1 MRDYEPNKMK
11 KVHFTGIR
19 RVLEKAN
26 KMEAEGR
33 KIIHFES
40 GQPDFATPQFIKD
53 AAITALEQNKTNYTS
68 NYGTVE
74 LRKAIAKKLEVDNG
88 LQVDPMTEIMVT
100 VGGEEAMAATILAL
114 VDVGDEVLVSD
125 PGYSPYESMIKIANG
140 IPVKVP
146 LSEESGFNYNL
157 EELEKRITDKTK
169 LLIFCTP
176 GNPTGT
182 MMDKQNL
189 LKLAEICEKHDL
201 LVISDEAYEQVV
213 YDNNVHTSFATLPNM
228 RNRTITIHSFS
239 KSYSMCGWRIG
250 YLVACPDLM
259 HILIR
264 AHQNMVLSACNFA
277 QSAAT
282 AALEG
287 PKDEQ
292 KAMVKEFDKRRIL
305 MYEGF
310 RDLGFTC
317 IKPQAA
323 FYIFPNIGT
332 LGMDGREF
340 SDRLLEEYGVA
351 VVPGGEFGDVGI
363 NNIRISYAT
372 SYENCVEGMRR
383 IKEFVE
389 KVRTEKGRS

>member
-1 MRDYEPNKMK
+1 MKDYEPNKMK
-11 KVHFTGIR
+11 QVHFTGIR

-26 KMEAEGR
+26 KMEAEG
-33 KIIHFES
+33 KSIIHFES
-40 GQPDFATPQFIKD
+40 GQPDFATPEFIKQ
-53 AAITALEQNKTNYTS
+53 AAIEALQQNKTNYTS

-74 LRKAIAKKLEVDNG
+74 LRKAIAKKLENDNHFK
-88 LQVDPMTEIMVT
+88 VDPMKEIMVT

-114 VDVGDEVLVSD
+114 IDVGDEVLVSD

-140 IPVKVP
+140 VPVRVP
-146 LSEESGFNYNL
+146 LSEKNGFNYDL

-169 LLIFCTP
+169 MLIFCTP

-182 MMDKQNL
+182 MMDEYSL
-189 LKLAEICEKHDL
+189 LKLAEICKKHDL
-201 LVISDEAYEQVV
+201 LVISDEAYEQVL
-213 YDNNVHTSFATLPNM
+213 YDNNVHTSFATLPDM

-250 YLVACPDLM
+250 YLVACTELIN
-259 HILIR
+259 ILIR

-277 QSAAT
+277 QSAAV

-292 KAMVKEFDKRRIL
+292 KAMVKAFDERRIL

-310 RDLGFTC
+310 KELGMEC

-323 FYIFPNIGT
+323 FYIFPNVSV
-332 LGMDGREF
+332 LGINGFEF
-340 SDRLLEEYGVA
+340 AERLLDEYGVA

-363 NNIRISYAT
+363 NNVRISYAT
-372 SYENCVEGMRR
+372 SLENCAEGMKR
-383 IKEFVE
+383 IKEFVS
-389 KVRTEKGRS
+389 KIKQEKGR

>member
-1 MRDYEPNKMK
+1 MKDYEPKKMK
-11 KVHFTGIR
+11 QVHFTGIR
-19 RVLEKAN
+19 RVLEMAN

-40 GQPDFATPQFIKD
+40 GQPDFSTPNFIKE
-53 AAITALEQNKTNYTS
+53 AAIAALEQNKTNYTS

-74 LRKAIAKKLEVDNG
+74 LRKAIAKKLDEDNG
-88 LQVDPMTEIMVT
+88 LKVDPMTEIMVT
-100 VGGEEAMAATILAL
+100 VGGEEAMAAAILAL
-114 VDVGDEVLVSD
+114 IDIGDEVLVSD
-125 PGYSPYESMIKIANG
+125 PGYSPYESMVKIANG
-140 IPVKVP
+140 VPVKVP
-146 LSEESGFNYNL
+146 LSEENGFNYDL
-157 EELEKRITDKTK
+157 KELENRITDKTK

-182 MMDKQNL
+182 MMDKENL
-189 LKLAEICEKHDL
+189 LKLAEICKKHDL

-213 YDNNVHTSFATLPNM
+213 YDNNVHTSFATLPDM
-228 RNRTITIHSFS
+228 RDRTITIHSFS

-250 YLVACPDLM
+250 YLVACADLM
-259 HILIR
+259 RILVR
-264 AHQNMVLSACNFA
+264 THQNMVLSACNFA

-310 RDLGFTC
+310 RELGFTC

-351 VVPGGEFGDVGI
+351 VVPGGEFGEVGI

-372 SYENCVEGMRR
+372 SYDNCVEGMRR
-383 IKEFVE
+383 IREFVE
-389 KVRTEKGRS
+389 KVRAKKGRS